1 MTEADGTPPAPTEPT
16 TGTGPRKRRLSLR
29 RRGLKLLLD
38 LLGRQESP
46 ERVAAALSLGVGIG
60 LSPFI
65 GFHLIMAI
73 ALASLFRLSRIDT
86 VLGSLVGNPWTLP
99 PFFALGYRVGRAIL
113 GYGTGRVPPL
123 HWQRILHE
131 DFWVTFRG
139 PGFGP
144 RLASFLVGT
153 TLLAVLIAL
162 AFNWVLLIALRIW
175 HRRHPR
181 VAARAARRR
190 EKAAAKRRFFRSA
203 EPRPHD
209 DDRVH

>member
-1 MTEADGTPPAPTEPT
+1 MTDDGETPAAPPP
-16 TGTGPRKRRLSLR
+16 PRKRRMSLR
-29 RRGLKLLLD
+29 RRSLKFLLE

-46 ERVAAALSLGVGIG
+46 ERVAAAISLGVGIG

-65 GFHLIMAI
+65 GFHLILAI
-73 ALASLFRLSRIDT
+73 ALASLFRLSRLDT

-99 PFFALGYRVGRAIL
+99 PFFALGYRVGRALL
-113 GYGTGRVPPL
+113 GYGAGRVPPL

-153 TLLAVLIAL
+153 TLLAVLIAF
-162 AFNWVLLIALRIW
+162 AVNGVLRAALRIW
-175 HRRHPR
+175 HQRHPR

-190 EKAAAKRRFFRSA
+190 EKAAAKRRFFRGPDSP
-203 EPRPHD
+203 ER

>member
-1 MTEADGTPPAPTEPT
+1 MTETGPPEAAA
-16 TGTGPRKRRLSLR
+16 PRKRRLSLR
-29 RRGLKLLLD
+29 RRSLKLLLD

-46 ERVAAALSLGVGIG
+46 ERVSAALSLGVGIG

-65 GFHLIMAI
+65 GFHLILAI

-99 PFFALGYRVGRAIL
+99 PFFALGYRVGRALL

-123 HWQRILHE
+123 QWQRILHE
-131 DFWVTFRG
+131 DFWITFRG

-153 TLLAVLIAL
+153 TLLAVAIAL
-162 AFNWVLLIALRIW
+162 AVNWVLLIALRLY

-190 EKAAAKRRFFRSA
+190 EKAAARRRFFRER
-203 EPRPHD
+203 EPRSHD
-209 DDRVH
+209 DGRVH